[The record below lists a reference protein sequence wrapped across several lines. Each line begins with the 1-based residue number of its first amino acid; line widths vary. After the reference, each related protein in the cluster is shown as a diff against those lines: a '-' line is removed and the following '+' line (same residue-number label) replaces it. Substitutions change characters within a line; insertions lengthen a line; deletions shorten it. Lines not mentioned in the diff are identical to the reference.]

1 MEICKGFFVHQLIR
15 TAHKKR
21 DIASSAM
28 SLFFFMF
35 AVALLTK
42 KGHCLS
48 AMSLF
53 FFMFAVALLTKKGH
67 CLSAMSLWVPGRTRT
82 VDIQNHKQ
90 SCECL
95 INPVFIGVSAI
106 FDFLFAAI
114 LRLFTQGPILFQ

>member
-1 MEICKGFFVHQLIR
+1 MKKPEILLIYRVSGILNLFGF
-15 TAHKKR
+15 
-21 DIASSAM
+21 
-28 SLFFFMF
+28 
-35 AVALLTK
+35 
-42 KGHCLS
+42 
-48 AMSLF
+48 
-53 FFMFAVALLTKKGH
+53 
-67 CLSAMSLWVPGRTRT
+67 WVPGRTRT